1 MAAVRGLFQT
11 GMAMKPSKTFFL
23 SKFHYALASF
33 ISTLSNSRFWR
44 ISVRGQMSRGDLT
57 RDCHEIFPKHLSL
70 IKIQL
75 PTFGLA
81 GTRLRDE
88 TIRNQRDQ
96 TLVGIGKANVRH
108 KKKVLDNFT
117 RAK

>member
-44 ISVRGQMSRGDLT
+44 ISVRGQMSPGDHT
-57 RDCHEIFPKHLSL
+57 RECHEIFPKHLSL
-70 IKIQL
+70 IKGSYRS
-75 PTFGLA
+75 PGLQHSTA
-81 GTRLRDE
+81 DE
-88 TIRNQRDQ
+88 TS
-96 TLVGIGKANVRH
+96 
-108 KKKVLDNFT
+108 
-117 RAK
+117 